1 MAEEK
6 TEKIKSDKK
15 KKKIEDKGVAQPN
28 PLSKYLRET
37 RGELRKVTW
46 PTRPEALRLTWIV
59 LGVTA
64 AFAGFL
70 WAFDALFSNVLRLL
84 LEQII

>member
-6 TEKIKSDKK
+6 TEKTKSDKK
-15 KKKIEDKGVAQPN
+15 KKKADKNAVQPN
-28 PLSKYLRET
+28 SLSKYLRET

-46 PTRPEALRLTWIV
+46 PTRKEAWRLTWIV
-59 LGVTA
+59 LAVTA

-70 WAFDALFSNVLRLL
+70 WAFDALFSNSLRLL
-84 LEQII
+84 LEQIV

>member
-1 MAEEK
+1 VAEEK
-6 TEKIKSDKK
+6 TEKVKSDQKK
-15 KKKIEDKGVAQPN
+15 KKTADKSAVQPN
-28 PLSKYLRET
+28 SLSKYLRET

-46 PTRPEALRLTWIV
+46 PTRQEALRLTWIV

-70 WAFDALFSNVLRLL
+70 WAFDALFSNALRLF

>member
-6 TEKIKSDKK
+6 TEKVKSDKK
-15 KKKIEDKGVAQPN
+15 KKKAADKNVAQPN
-28 PLSKYLRET
+28 SLSKYLRET

-46 PTRPEALRLTWIV
+46 PTRQEALRLTWIV
-59 LGVTA
+59 LAVTA

-70 WAFDALFSNVLRLL
+70 WAFDALFSNALRLL

>member
-6 TEKIKSDKK
+6 AEKTKSNKK
-15 KKKIEDKGVAQPN
+15 KKKAADKNAAQSN
-28 PLSKYLRET
+28 SLSKYMRET

-46 PTRPEALRLTWIV
+46 PTRKEAWRLTWIV
-59 LGVTA
+59 LAVTA

-70 WAFDALFSNVLRLL
+70 WAFDALFSNSLRLL
-84 LEQII
+84 LEQIV

>member
-6 TEKIKSDKK
+6 TEKVNSDKK
-15 KKKIEDKGVAQPN
+15 KKKTADKDVAQPN
-28 PLSKYLRET
+28 PLSKYFRET

-46 PTRPEALRLTWIV
+46 PTRPEATRLTWIV
-59 LGVTA
+59 LGVTT
-64 AFAGFL
+64 AFAIFL
-70 WAFDALFSNVLRLL
+70 WAFDALFSNALRLM

>member
-6 TEKIKSDKK
+6 TEKVKSDKK
-15 KKKIEDKGVAQPN
+15 KKKTADKGVSQQN

-37 RGELRKVTW
+37 RGELKKVTW
-46 PTRPEALRLTWIV
+46 PTRQEALRLTWIV
-59 LGVTA
+59 LAVTA

-70 WAFDALFSNVLRLL
+70 WAFDALFSNALRLL

>member
-6 TEKIKSDKK
+6 TEKTKSNKK
-15 KKKIEDKGVAQPN
+15 KKKAADKNAAQSN
-28 PLSKYLRET
+28 SLSKYMRET

-46 PTRPEALRLTWIV
+46 PTRKEAWRLTWIV
-59 LGVTA
+59 LAVTA

-70 WAFDALFSNVLRLL
+70 WAFDALFSNSLRLL
-84 LEQII
+84 LEQIV

>member
-6 TEKIKSDKK
+6 TEKVKSDKK
-15 KKKIEDKGVAQPN
+15 KKKTDEKSVVQPN
-28 PLSKYLRET
+28 SLSKYLRGT

-46 PTRPEALRLTWIV
+46 PTRQEALRLTWIV

-70 WAFDALFSNVLRLL
+70 WAFDALFSNALRLL

>member
-6 TEKIKSDKK
+6 TEKVKSDKK
-15 KKKIEDKGVAQPN
+15 KKKTADKNVAQSN
-28 PLSKYLRET
+28 SLSKYLRET

-46 PTRPEALRLTWIV
+46 PTRQEALRLTWIV
-59 LGVTA
+59 LAVTA

-70 WAFDALFSNVLRLL
+70 WAFDALFSNALRLL

>member
-6 TEKIKSDKK
+6 TEKTKSDKK
-15 KKKIEDKGVAQPN
+15 KKKSDKNAVQPN
-28 PLSKYLRET
+28 SLSKYMRET

-46 PTRPEALRLTWIV
+46 PTRKEAWRLTWIV
-59 LGVTA
+59 LAVTA

-70 WAFDALFSNVLRLL
+70 WAFDALFSNALRLL

>member
-6 TEKIKSDKK
+6 TEKTKSDKK
-15 KKKIEDKGVAQPN
+15 KKTSDKNAAQSN
-28 PLSKYLRET
+28 SLSKYMRET

-46 PTRPEALRLTWIV
+46 PTRKEAWRLTWIV
-59 LGVTA
+59 LAVTA

-70 WAFDALFSNVLRLL
+70 WAFDALFSNALRLL

>member
-6 TEKIKSDKK
+6 IEKVKSDKK
-15 KKKIEDKGVAQPN
+15 KKKMAEKGGAQMN
-28 PLSKYLRET
+28 PLSKYLRGT

-46 PTRPEALRLTWIV
+46 PTRQEAMRLTWIV

-70 WAFDALFSNVLRLL
+70 WAFDALFSNALRLL